1 MILVNDA
8 ESLLRL
14 GSLEYRQMHSL
25 AVSVRKSDGERLIA
39 ALQGEH
45 ERLRIRIGAAL
56 SRQQQ
61 ILHRIEY
68 LVATNVPLVA
78 YEMYFDAIPPAM
90 ANTNTLL
97 DAIVN
102 DADASLTQFVDRSR
116 EEHEQW
122 LEFFSHC
129 SALFSIS
136 WEFTNEVT
144 LHASAAVVV
153 LESTRSETSQPN
165 ELLFV
170 AAKRF
175 LESGYYAQSEWSLTK
190 LLRLNPAHEMARC
203 LLAMVQ
209 FTRSDLVSSIPV
221 ATTCFQSHFDLNS
234 SVPSSLRVAHEN
246 LQRLASFEL
255 SQDDLQCLNV
265 ATLSLSKANQTAHV
279 AQRLACCQ
287 RRMLPDPES
296 MAEILLGKRRRH
308 SLMFQSSF
316 VEELFHSLNIMGVF
330 LDELG
335 AFNESLLFF
344 EHVAALCGDEP
355 SLKVRLCYYCR
366 TSDAS

>member
-14 GSLEYRQMHSL
+14 GSLEYRHMHSL
-25 AVSVRKSDGERLIA
+25 AVSVPKSDGERLIA
-39 ALQGEH
+39 ALQKRQD
-45 ERLRIRIGAAL
+45 RLRIRIGAIL

-61 ILHRIEY
+61 IFHRIEY
-68 LVATNVPLVA
+68 LMATNVPLVA
-78 YEMYFDAIPPAM
+78 YAMYFDAIPPAM

-97 DAIVN
+97 DSIMGG
-102 DADASLTQFVDRSR
+102 ADESLTQLLDQSS
-116 EEHEQW
+116 EEHAQW
-122 LEFFSHC
+122 LKFFSQC
-129 SALFSIS
+129 SALFSIT

-153 LESTRSETSQPN
+153 LESIRSEIPEHS

-170 AAKRF
+170 AAKRL
-175 LESGYYAQSEWSLTK
+175 LESGYYAHSEWCLTK
-190 LLRLNPAHEMARC
+190 LLRFNPTHKMARC

-209 FTRSDLVSSIPV
+209 FTRSDLVSSIP
-221 ATTCFQSHFDLNS
+221 AANTCFQNHIDLNS
-234 SVPSSLRVAHEN
+234 SVPSSLSVAHEN

-255 SQDDLQCLNV
+255 SKDDLQCLNV
-265 ATLSLSKANQTAHV
+265 ATLALSRANQTTHTI
-279 AQRLACCQ
+279 QRLACCQ
-287 RRMLPDPES
+287 RRMLPDPENV
-296 MAEILLGKRRRH
+296 EDILMGKRRRH

-344 EHVAALCGDEP
+344 EHLAALCGDEP
-355 SLKVRLCYYCR
+355 SLKVRL
-366 TSDAS
+366 